1 MTCDNQ
7 SAAMDSEN
15 DLSTAAWSN
24 DAGQQDLPAQRFGF
38 LRWVERLS
46 STRTN
51 SWLGLAADTGVGI
64 FLLVAGLRLVEFRL
78 LSALSVVV
86 AGVFAFSFVEYCFH
100 RWLFH
105 GSAALFEQGH
115 TRHHEVPLGHESLPF
130 FFAPLAI
137 LGLAGLIGLVA
148 PKEFALLFTGGF
160 AAGYAAYGLSHTI
173 IHHIRFENAL
183 IRRWAAAHH
192 IHHYH
197 PDSNFGVTTPLWD
210 ILLRT
215 RYARHERKDP
225 S

>member
-1 MTCDNQ
+1 MSCDNQ
-7 SAAMDSEN
+7 SAAMDSGN
-15 DLSTAAWSN
+15 NLSTAAWGTSVEKEETSM
-24 DAGQQDLPAQRFGF
+24 PRFGA

-46 STRTN
+46 STRAN

-64 FLLVAGLRLVEFRL
+64 FLLVSGLRLVEFRL
-78 LSALSVVV
+78 LPASYVVF
-86 AGVFAFSFVEYCFH
+86 AGAFAFSFVEYCFH

-105 GSAALFEQGH
+105 GSTALFEQGH
-115 TRHHEVPLGHESLPF
+115 HRHHEVPLGHESLPF

-137 LGLAGLIGLVA
+137 LGLAGLIGLIA
-148 PKEFALLFTGGF
+148 PKAIALLFTGGF
-160 AAGYAAYGLSHTI
+160 AAGYAAYGLSHTL

-215 RYARHERKDP
+215 RYARRETKE
-225 S
+225 SI